1 MQFKHKKRKNKI
13 DDNMLNK
20 LNQIEKGKKKLYKN
34 IYIGSLF

>member
-1 MQFKHKKRKNKI
+1 
-13 DDNMLNK
+13 MLNK